1 MPVSTG
7 HTVRSNSC
15 LKKKVKHI
23 ITADNE
29 KEKEMNS
36 FEKLN
41 GTEITNDKKEFG
53 MKLFATN
60 LTKQIK

>member
-1 MPVSTG
+1 MA
-7 HTVRSNSC
+7 HTFRSNSC

-41 GTEITNDKKEFG
+41 GTEITNGKKRIWNETFCN
-53 MKLFATN
+53 KFN
-60 LTKQIK
+60 